1 MDTTIQVRQRGALT
15 LPVELRDRYNI
26 APGDTYRVLDLDGIF
41 VLTPMVPMVPELAR
55 QIEAT
60 RRAAGLSI
68 EELLTALR
76 EQRTQY
82 TVEKA
87 AGSQD
92 A

>member
-1 MDTTIQVRQRGALT
+1 MDATVQVRQRGTLT
-15 LPVELRDRYNI
+15 LPAELRDRYNI
-26 APGDTYRVLDLDGIF
+26 EPGDTYRVLDLDGIF

-76 EQRTQY
+76 EQRTRY
-82 TVEKA
+82 AAEKA
-87 AGSQD
+87 TGAQD

>member
-1 MDTTIQVRQRGALT
+1 MNATIQVRQRGTLT
-15 LPVELRDRYNI
+15 LPAELRDRYNI

-55 QIEAT
+55 QIEST

-76 EQRTQY
+76 EQRAQY
-82 TVEKA
+82 SVEKA